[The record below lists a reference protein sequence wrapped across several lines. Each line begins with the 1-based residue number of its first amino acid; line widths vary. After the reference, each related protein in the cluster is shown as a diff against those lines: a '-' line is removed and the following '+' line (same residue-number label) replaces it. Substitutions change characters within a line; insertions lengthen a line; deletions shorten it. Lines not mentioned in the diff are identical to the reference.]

1 MQKKNGDIAGIE
13 ILVLIID
20 TAIKIPTKYAPPS
33 PKNIF
38 PQGKFNRN
46 NPKALKKK
54 TNESKTTKTSE
65 VIQAMT
71 VKKKDVERAIPKDK
85 PFNPSM
91 TLNECATPVVAN
103 TVNNIAKG
111 DNRKSWSTKK
121 TSTLCSHVFKSRMAI
136 IDENEAPSNL

>member
-1 MQKKNGDIAGIE
+1 MISGF
-13 ILVLIID
+13 LV
-20 TAIKIPTKYAPPS
+20 IKIIAIQERQCPWKYAPPS

-54 TNESKTTKTSE
+54 TNESKTTITSE

-85 PFNPSM
+85 PFNPSI

-103 TVNNIAKG
+103 IVNNIAKG
-111 DNRKSWSTKK
+111 DNKKIWSINQ
-121 TSTLCSHVFKSRMAI
+121 TSTLFNHVFSKSIAT
-136 IDENEAPSNL
+136 IDEIEAPINR